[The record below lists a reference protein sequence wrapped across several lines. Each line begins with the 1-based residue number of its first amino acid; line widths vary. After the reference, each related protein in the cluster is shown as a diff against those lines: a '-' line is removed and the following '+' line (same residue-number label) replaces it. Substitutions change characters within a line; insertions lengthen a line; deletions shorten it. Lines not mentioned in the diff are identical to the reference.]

1 MIKYGL
7 KLWSNN
13 ERYMEQAEKLYNEKA
28 HDYIELYIVPGT
40 YDKYIEMWR
49 NLKIPCIIHCTHSMH
64 GFNLAIKDEHQ
75 NNLRMFSEVRAF
87 CDKLDG
93 KYIIVHPGI
102 GGSME
107 NTIEQIN
114 AMNDRRLLIENMPY
128 VSMFGDDCIGSVY
141 EELKTIVDSCNIGF
155 CMDVAHAII
164 TAFHLELNN
173 FEYMKKMLNLA
184 PEVIHISDGRKQKH
198 ASHLNIGDG
207 DFDFEEIKKITALSN
222 AEYITLELP
231 KGNDWIHSFTEGSKK
246 IKNYE

>member
-1 MIKYGL
+1 
-7 KLWSNN
+7 
-13 ERYMEQAEKLYNEKA
+13 
-28 HDYIELYIVPGT
+28 
-40 YDKYIEMWR
+40 
-49 NLKIPCIIHCTHSMH
+49 
-64 GFNLAIKDEHQ
+64 
-75 NNLRMFSEVRAF
+75 MFSEVRAF